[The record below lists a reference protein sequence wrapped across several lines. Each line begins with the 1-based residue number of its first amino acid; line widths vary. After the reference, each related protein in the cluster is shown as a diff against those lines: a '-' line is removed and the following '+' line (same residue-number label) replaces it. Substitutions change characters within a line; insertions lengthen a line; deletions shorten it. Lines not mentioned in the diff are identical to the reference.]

1 MKEERKM
8 LSMSHINNIRDL
20 RKKGSTIKEIA
31 EITHTDPKTVRKY
44 LNQEDFSPQMPVV
57 PERPS
62 ILDPFKPIIQKWLEE
77 DKKNWRK
84 QQFTAMRIY
93 HLLQEQEGF
102 TGSYNVVQRYVKK
115 VKKKEK
121 ERRNLEL
128 IWEPG
133 SAQVDFGEA
142 DFIYKGKKEWL
153 KYLVVSFPYSNDS
166 YEQIFRGETA
176 ECVCEGLKNIFQY
189 IGGVPRLLVFD
200 NATGVGHRIQDEVK
214 ETELFAR
221 FHAQYNFLCRFCS
234 PRAGHEKGNVE
245 NKVRYIRNNLFVPVP
260 EFDDWDEFNQQLL
273 QSHKKKAA
281 EIHYKK
287 QKLISEL
294 FQEDL
299 EACYALPS
307 HPFDVCRYVVRKA
320 DGYGKICVDG
330 KYWYSTRPELAK
342 QQILIGLRANSVDI
356 LDYETGELIT
366 RHARQYGNTR
376 TDTYDYSTTL
386 AMLIKNCGAWQNS
399 GLRKELPDGLRKK
412 LDQQARPQLR
422 SSLRILDHLTQSYG
436 WQAALE
442 AMEKALQQGSLNPVD
457 TEVLAGRI
465 AGYGIQTPPGPGPT
479 LEVYDEIF
487 LKGAI
492 EHDDAGPKGNA
503 DHTN

>member
-1 MKEERKM
+1 
-8 LSMSHINNIRDL
+8 
-20 RKKGSTIKEIA
+20 
-31 EITHTDPKTVRKY
+31 
-44 LNQEDFSPQMPVV
+44 
-57 PERPS
+57 
-62 ILDPFKPIIQKWLEE
+62 
-77 DKKNWRK
+77 
-84 QQFTAMRIY
+84 MRIY

-102 TGSYNVVQRYVKK
+102 TGPYNVVQRYVKK
-115 VKKKEK
+115 VKKREK

-128 IWEPG
+128 VWEPG

-142 DFIYKGKKEWL
+142 DFIYKGNKERL

-166 YEQIFRGETA
+166 YEQVFRGETA
-176 ECVCEGLKNIFQY
+176 ECVCEGLKYIFEY
-189 IGGVPRLLVFD
+189 IGGVPRLLIFD

-260 EFDDWDEFNQQLL
+260 EFDDWDEFNRQLL
-273 QSHKKKAA
+273 QSHEKKAA

-287 QKLISEL
+287 QKLISDL

-299 EACYALPS
+299 DACYPLPS

-320 DGYGKICVDG
+320 DGYGKICIDG
-330 KYWYSTRPELAK
+330 KHWYSTRSELAK

-366 RHARQYGNTR
+366 CHARQYGNTR
-376 TDTYDYSTTL
+376 TDSYDYSTTL

-399 GLRKELPDGLRKK
+399 GLRNELPEGLRKE

-465 AGYGIQTPPGPGPT
+465 AGYGIQTPPEPGPT

-492 EHDDAGPKGNA
+492 EYADAGPKGKTN
-503 DHTN
+503 HTN

>member
-1 MKEERKM
+1 
-8 LSMSHINNIRDL
+8 
-20 RKKGSTIKEIA
+20 
-31 EITHTDPKTVRKY
+31 
-44 LNQEDFSPQMPVV
+44 
-57 PERPS
+57 
-62 ILDPFKPIIQKWLEE
+62 
-77 DKKNWRK
+77 
-84 QQFTAMRIY
+84 MRIY

-115 VKKKEK
+115 VKKREK

-128 IWEPG
+128 I
-133 SAQVDFGEA
+133 SAWA
-142 DFIYKGKKEWL
+142 IASRMKSRKR
-153 KYLVVSFPYSNDS
+153 N
-166 YEQIFRGETA
+166 
-176 ECVCEGLKNIFQY
+176 
-189 IGGVPRLLVFD
+189 
-200 NATGVGHRIQDEVK
+200 
-214 ETELFAR
+214 
-221 FHAQYNFLCRFCS
+221 CS
-234 PRAGHEKGNVE
+234 PDSMPSTSSCADSVLLGQDMKKGTIE

-260 EFDDWDEFNQQLL
+260 EFDDWDEFNRQLL
-273 QSHKKKAA
+273 QSHEKKAA

-287 QKLISEL
+287 QKLISDL

-299 EACYALPS
+299 DACYSLPS

-320 DGYGKICVDG
+320 DGYGKICIDG

-342 QQILIGLRANSVDI
+342 QQILIGLRANFVGI

-399 GLRKELPDGLRKK
+399 GLRKELPDGLRKE

-465 AGYGIQTPPGPGPT
+465 AGYGIQTPPEPGPT

-487 LKGAI
+487 VKGAM
-492 EHDDAGPKGNA
+492 EHADAGPKGKA